1 MTGKNKL
8 LGAILLISGTAIGAG
23 MIAQPI
29 VTAEYGFFPTVVLFL
44 ITWLCTMLSGLMML
58 EVNLWLPSGSN
69 LISMAEETLGPWG
82 KFFSW
87 LSYLLLLYALIMAYL
102 TAMNA
107 TFVQL
112 LDNYFHITL
121 AQWQSATIIMF
132 ILSLFIF
139 SGTKTIDYINRIFII
154 GLVVS
159 FFGFIG
165 SATPEINYS
174 HLLFA
179 NYKGMWI
186 TFPIIVTAFGYQ
198 IVIPTLRRY
207 LCDNIS
213 QLKIAII
220 VGSTI
225 PLLVYIVWEM
235 IVVGVIP
242 PLGAYSLSW
251 IKNTPHPNLGLT
263 VALEHLL
270 NKSYISTLAS
280 MLTFYVIATSI
291 LGVSLSLYDLF
302 RDGLHTRKTR
312 GGKFIALIPT
322 FLPPLVFSL
331 IYPEGFILALGYGG
345 ALVAILLLIM
355 PALMTYSG
363 RYLRKEKSQFTTPG
377 GKLSIALVMAFGIA
391 VIILQFMQ

>member
-29 VTAEYGFFPTVVLFL
+29 VTAEYGFFPTLILFL

-87 LSYLLLLYALIMAYL
+87 LSYLLLLYALVMAYL

-107 TFVQL
+107 TFL
-112 LDNYFHITL
+112 HFLHDYFHITL
-121 AQWQSATIIMF
+121 ARWQSASIIML
-132 ILSLFIF
+132 ILSLLIF

-213 QLKIAII
+213 QLKITII

-225 PLLVYIVWEM
+225 PLLVYIIWEI

-242 PLGAYSLSW
+242 SHGHYSLSW
-251 IKNTPHPNLGLT
+251 IKHSTHPNLSLT
-263 VALEHLL
+263 VALENLL
-270 NKSYISTLAS
+270 NNNYISTLAS
-280 MLTFYVIATSI
+280 MLTFYVIVTSL
-291 LGVSLSLYDLF
+291 LGVSISLYDLF

-312 GGKFIALIPT
+312 GGRFIALLPT
-322 FLPPLVFSL
+322 FLPPLIFAL
-331 IYPEGFILALGYGG
+331 IYPQGFLLALGYGG

-363 RYLRKEKSQFTTPG
+363 RYVRKEKSHFQTPG
-377 GKLSIALVMAFGIA
+377 GKLSIALVLVFGITV
-391 VIILQFMQ
+391 VIFQFMQ